1 MPEKGTE
8 SHGPGTTT
16 IGWKERMPMGEP
28 FLFLDHAELTETG
41 ARGRY
46 RITGNEPALRG
57 HFKNSPVMPASLMLE
72 ALGQLG
78 VFFLLHHAQAR
89 AAAGGEVRPETIFL
103 SSCDGVRCSRF
114 CRPGDELELEVTA
127 RRVRAPLAG
136 FSGAVFAGARER
148 AVRAEEIVLGF
159 GA

>member
-1 MPEKGTE
+1 MTQQGADM
-8 SHGPGTTT
+8 SGPVATPD
-16 IGWKERMPMGEP
+16 GWKERMPMGEP

-46 RITGNEPALRG
+46 RIRGDEPALRG
-57 HFKNSPVMPASLMLE
+57 HFKHSPVMPASLMLE

-89 AAAGGEVRPETIFL
+89 AAAGGEVKPETIFL
-103 SSCDGVRCSRF
+103 ASCDGVRCSRF